1 MELCE
6 RALEGGVFA
15 QAIRPPTV
23 PGGTSRLRLSV
34 MANHRADEL
43 VAAAHVIADAAR
55 GAGHR
60 SPGAEADS
68 RDLAAAAGGLT
79 QRAP

>member
-6 RALEGGVFA
+6 RALEGRVFA

-23 PGGTSRLRLSV
+23 PDGSSRLRLSA

-43 VAAAHVIADAAR
+43 CAAADVIAGAAR
-55 GAGHR
+55 ELGIVGTERQVPHPVPLR
-60 SPGAEADS
+60 
-68 RDLAAAAGGLT
+68 RAA
-79 QRAP
+79 